1 MSRDAVDKMEIL
13 LVEDNLQD
21 ANLAIQALRRSN
33 VQCRVSLV
41 CDGEEAISFLH
52 HKGEFALAP
61 TPNMLL
67 LDMQVPK
74 KESQDALAEVRACPE
89 LKHIPVVVLAG
100 PLDHQAGI
108 QVQELRMDGLT
119 AKPVEFDKFI
129 AAVKTLR
136 WSWLTDLALSSIA

>member
-52 HKGEFALAP
+52 HKGEFAQAP

-74 KESQDALAEVRACPE
+74 KESQDVLAEVRA
-89 LKHIPVVVLAG
+89 A
-100 PLDHQAGI
+100 
-108 QVQELRMDGLT
+108 RN
-119 AKPVEFDKFI
+119 
-129 AAVKTLR
+129 
-136 WSWLTDLALSSIA
+136 